1 MWRPLAATASGTS
14 LALSAG
20 MAARDL
26 AARSLWPREHGA
38 YVQLLVPLGT
48 ALIATGG
55 GLASAAI
62 ALGACLAFLASEPL
76 RVVVGARGPRL
87 REALGPRARV
97 RLALLGAAALLL
109 GGVGLAL
116 APPAALGLSAAVAV
130 PLAGVLIAATR
141 RAEGTVLGELAAAI
155 GLAGAAAPVAVAGG
169 MGALDALTIWGAW
182 SLAYATTVIAVH
194 HVIARHRRADGGRA
208 SLGRWLGVALAAA
221 GLAALIAIAPI
232 AWFAA
237 PLVAAAVAVLI
248 VTPPATRLRAI
259 GVAFLALSLVSAA
272 CAVAS
277 AADGDAAPTLA
288 RLTG

>member
-1 MWRPLAATASGTS
+1 MWRPQAATASGTS
-14 LALSAG
+14 IALSAG

-38 YVQLLVPLGT
+38 YVQLLVPLCT

-55 GLASAAI
+55 SLASAAI

-116 APPAALGLSAAVAV
+116 APPAALGLSALVAV
-130 PLAGVLIAATR
+130 PLGFVLVAATR

-169 MGALDALTIWGAW
+169 MRALDALTIWGAW

-194 HVIARHRRADGGRA
+194 HVIARHRRGPTAA

-259 GVAFLALSLVSAA
+259 GVAFLALSLVAAA

-277 AADGDAAPTLA
+277 AAAGAGDDSAPLV
-288 RLTG
+288 G